1 MNSHTKGVNS
11 AMGMV
16 VVGGS
21 NLGTSKTNFPN
32 QSQNQ
37 PKKKFR
43 KSGKKIPLGSTSPM
57 MSKSSPNTTQGKSS
71 GSLGRQQNPKIGL
84 TKIL

>member
-21 NLGTSKTNFPN
+21 NLGTSKTKTPSLFPN
-32 QSQNQ
+32 QSQSQ
-37 PKKKFR
+37 KKKFLR
-43 KSGKKIPLGSTSPM
+43 SGKKIPLGSMRPT
-57 MSKSSPNTTQGKSS
+57 KSN
-71 GSLGRQQNPKIGL
+71 GSQSQQNPKIGL